1 MVDSVVFVPEKGES
15 GPELSAEVRRRLAVE
30 HRRRPFVA
38 SDPRDATRRA
48 SHVLTDVGVTT
59 VVFRGGLQLRG
70 TEVDHLWL
78 AVSTV
83 GEDRTWV
90 LDVAFPLFA
99 ADFVALLPRYVVGEI
114 ERHELDTV
122 SRAATL
128 DQRVLGRL
136 PPSVRYCGEPV
147 WSARHEPGAG

>member
-1 MVDSVVFVPEKGES
+1 MNAVVFEPGTSGGPE
-15 GPELSAEVRRRLAVE
+15 PELSAEVRERLAVE
-30 HRRRPFVA
+30 HRRRPFMA
-38 SDPRDATRRA
+38 SDARDAARRA
-48 SHVLTDVGVTT
+48 SHVLADVGVVT

-78 AVSTV
+78 AVSTSDAD
-83 GEDRTWV
+83 GTWV

-114 ERHELDTV
+114 ERHELDAV
-122 SRAATL
+122 GRAATL
-128 DQRVLGRL
+128 DQRVLGHL

-147 WSARHEPGAG
+147 WSARHETGFG

>member
-1 MVDSVVFVPEKGES
+1 MNSIVFEPGTSGEP
-15 GPELSAEVRRRLAVE
+15 GPELSAEVRRRLVVE
-30 HRRRPFVA
+30 HRRRPFMA
-38 SDPRDATRRA
+38 SDARDAARRA
-48 SHVLTDVGVTT
+48 SRVLADVGVIT

-78 AVSTV
+78 AVSSAD
-83 GEDRTWV
+83 EDRTWV

-122 SRAATL
+122 SRVATL

-136 PPSVRYCGEPV
+136 PPAVRYCGEPV
-147 WSARHEPGAG
+147 WSARQEGSSA

>member
-1 MVDSVVFVPEKGES
+1 MNSVVFEPETSGEP
-15 GPELSAEVRRRLAVE
+15 GPELAAEVRRRLAVE
-30 HRRRPFVA
+30 HRRRPFMA
-38 SDPRDATRRA
+38 SDARDAAWRA
-48 SHVLTDVGVTT
+48 SHELADIGVTT
-59 VVFRGGLQLRG
+59 IVFRGGLQLRG

-78 AVSTV
+78 AVSAA
-83 GEDRTWV
+83 GDGGTWV
-90 LDVAFPLFA
+90 LDVAFPLFV

-147 WSARHEPGAG
+147 WSVRDEGGSA

>member
-1 MVDSVVFVPEKGES
+1 MNSVVFEPETSGEP
-15 GPELSAEVRRRLAVE
+15 GPKLSAEVRRRLAAE

-38 SDPRDATRRA
+38 SDARDAARRA
-48 SHVLTDVGVTT
+48 SRELADVGVTT
-59 VVFRGGLQLRG
+59 IVFRGGLQLRG

-78 AVSTV
+78 AVSAAD
-83 GEDRTWV
+83 EDGTWV
-90 LDVAFPLFA
+90 LDVAFPLFV

-122 SRAATL
+122 SRTATL

-147 WSARHEPGAG
+147 WSARHEGGSA

>member
-1 MVDSVVFVPEKGES
+1 MNAVVFEPGTS
-15 GPELSAEVRRRLAVE
+15 GGPGPELSAEVRRRLAVE
-30 HRRRPFVA
+30 HRRRPFMA
-38 SDPRDATRRA
+38 SDARDAARRA
-48 SHVLTDVGVTT
+48 SQALADVGVVT

-78 AVSTV
+78 AVSTSS
-83 GEDRTWV
+83 EDGTWV

-114 ERHELDTV
+114 ERHELDAV
-122 SRAATL
+122 GRAATL

-147 WSARHEPGAG
+147 WSARHEGGLV